1 MRTKKKEEPTK
12 PRNYTIDHGQMIIE
26 SSAPTRVDLAGGT
39 IDIPPLFLFH
49 EGAAT
54 VNFAI
59 SLLARCRIET
69 RDDDRII
76 LESVDQKAL
85 VESTLGNIDSL
96 RDEPRLELLSKL
108 VYFFRPETGFHMT
121 TESEA
126 PAGAGLAGS
135 STLNI
140 ACIGALNK
148 LVGDRY
154 EPDKFIPI
162 AANLETTVIRVPAG
176 YQDYYSAAYG
186 GAACIHFR
194 MDGIKREALNIDTA
208 ELERRIA
215 VCYTGEP
222 RNSGTNNWEI
232 TKNHIDGDKQ
242 IFAIFDEIRD
252 TSLAVRN
259 TLLVGDSDGLGR
271 ILAASHPQ
279 RKRLSPNI
287 TTPQMDHL
295 IDVALANGAIA
306 PKVCGAGGGGCIAFY
321 CEDGRREDVENALA
335 AEQGAEVLDWQ
346 VNAAGLT
353 VTVTD

>member
-1 MRTKKKEEPTK
+1 
-12 PRNYTIDHGQMIIE
+12 MIIE

-54 VNFAI
+54 VNFAVT
-59 SLLARCRIET
+59 LMAHCRIET

-76 LESVDQKAL
+76 LESVDQRQR
-85 VESTLGNIDSL
+85 VETTVGELAGL
-96 RDEPRLELLSKL
+96 KDEPRLELLAKL
-108 VYFFRPETGFHMT
+108 VYFFKPDRGFTMT

-154 EPDKFIPI
+154 TPDRFIPI
-162 AANLETTVIRVPAG
+162 AAAVECQVIKVPTG
-176 YQDYYSAAYG
+176 YQDYYSAQYG
-186 GAACIHFR
+186 GVSCIHFGPAG
-194 MDGIKREALNIDTA
+194 MQREELAVDIAT
-208 ELERRIA
+208 LERRVA

-232 TKNHIDGDKQ
+232 TKRHIDGDAE
-242 IFAIFDEIRD
+242 IFEIFDCIRD
-252 TSLAVRN
+252 TSISVRGSLLSGEWDAVGTTLAGAFPN
-259 TLLVGDSDGLGR
+259 
-271 ILAASHPQ
+271 

-295 IDVALANGAIA
+295 INTALANGAIA
-306 PKVCGAGGGGCIAFY
+306 AKVCGAGGGGCIAFY
-321 CEDGRREDVENALA
+321 CEDGRRADVESALA
-335 AEQGAEVLDWQ
+335 AEDGARVLDWRVQ
-346 VNAAGLT
+346 TDGLSVRVSDTNTAVN
-353 VTVTD
+353 